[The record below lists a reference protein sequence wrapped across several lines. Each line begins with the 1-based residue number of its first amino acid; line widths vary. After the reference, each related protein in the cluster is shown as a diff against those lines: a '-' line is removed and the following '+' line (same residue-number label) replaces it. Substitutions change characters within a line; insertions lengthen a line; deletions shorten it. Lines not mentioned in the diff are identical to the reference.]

1 MRELIFLANVEYG
14 RGIGYSGFST
24 GPCTRTSA
32 FRFSFFFNPVRSDP
46 ERTVKSW
53 LDQNICSSE
62 MMKPLSNYFKAQSKK
77 VYALMQDV
85 EDEKYRERVVKE
97 KELDTLDAEY
107 VVDSIKHA
115 GAIAIAEYEDVI
127 EKRSSN

>member
-1 MRELIFLANVEYG
+1 
-14 RGIGYSGFST
+14 
-24 GPCTRTSA
+24 
-32 FRFSFFFNPVRSDP
+32 
-46 ERTVKSW
+46 
-53 LDQNICSSE
+53 
-62 MMKPLSNYFKAQSKK
+62 MKPLSSYYKAQSKK